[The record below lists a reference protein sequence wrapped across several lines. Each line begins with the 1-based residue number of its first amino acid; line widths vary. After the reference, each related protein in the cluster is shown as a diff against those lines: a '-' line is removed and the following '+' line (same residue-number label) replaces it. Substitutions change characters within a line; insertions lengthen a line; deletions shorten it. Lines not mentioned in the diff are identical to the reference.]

1 MDCKGPTSKG
11 QLYAFHKANIHEDR
25 LAARVCRVF
34 PLALFLTICTV
45 ILFGVF
51 YDTLTLLVLSA
62 IMNVAFWLWVVSTC
76 IFGIL
81 GTWLVQRELEKANG
95 VEPNTQDQVSCDSLV
110 HLIVV
115 PNYKEDEEML
125 AETLGALSEADD
137 SRLFHIVLA
146 MEARE
151 EGSDIKGA
159 NLQARF
165 KDRFANVDV
174 TMHPADQ
181 EQLHND
187 GTSGAEVPGKA
198 SNLKWA
204 LNHSYARLKK
214 DDGGPSL
221 ASVMVT
227 VADADCIFHPGYFS
241 SISKEFN
248 VMREKPGDA
257 HEWTMWQAP
266 QLSYRSHWD
275 APICSRTWTYISS
288 MYEFGGVSGLH
299 FGGHHMVFSGYS
311 LPLQLAHL
319 AESWDGDVIAEDHHC
334 YLKNFFYSVYTA
346 AKTDSALDGS
356 RGCQPQLQVR
366 PVFLPVKSTPVIS
379 SEGYWAS
386 YRERWYQ
393 AKRHTQGVAEL
404 SYALLATWDALCSL
418 PFQTYSCSLFY
429 SLAKILTRL
438 LCMHILPIVQAVGLA
453 VFTLFWLYKK
463 GQIDMCP
470 QSLTVLTA
478 MESNFVLCALAGSWV
493 LVWPVVVPM
502 FFVVLANYFFV
513 SSSFLAPAG
522 QSDKLWYKEDA
533 DHPSRCGSK
542 KVTAFFLIFFDCA
555 LCLAVMMVPYGL
567 VAALLGMWNVAVY
580 GNNITY
586 ITASKQT
593 KATSN
598 YGSMGEDA
606 PGANAA

>member
-1 MDCKGPTSKG
+1 MDCKDPTSKG

-34 PLALFLTICTV
+34 PLALFLTICSV
-45 ILFGVF
+45 VLVGVF

-62 IMNVAFWLWVVSTC
+62 IMNVAFWLWIVSTC

-81 GTWLVQRELEKANG
+81 GTWLVQRELEKFKG
-95 VEPNTQDQVSCDSLV
+95 VEPNTQDRVSCDSVV

-125 AETLGALSEADD
+125 AETLEALSEADD

-151 EGSDIKGA
+151 QGSDIKGA
-159 NLQARF
+159 SLKARF

-174 TMHPADQ
+174 TLHPADQ

-187 GTSGAEVPGKA
+187 GTSGPEVPGKA

-204 LNHSYARLKK
+204 LSQSYTRLQ
-214 DDGGPSL
+214 DDGQLKL

-241 SISKEFN
+241 CISKEFN
-248 VMREKPGDA
+248 VMRAKPGDA

-266 QLSYRSHWD
+266 QLSYRSHWE
-275 APICSRTWTYISS
+275 APICSRTWTYVSS
-288 MYEFGGVSGLH
+288 MYEFGGTSGLH
-299 FGGHHMVFSGYS
+299 YGGHHMVFSGYS

-346 AKTDSALDGS
+346 ASIGSAMDGS

-404 SYALLATWDALCSL
+404 SYALLATWDCLCSL
-418 PFQTYSCSLFY
+418 PFQSYSCSLFY

-453 VFTLFWLYKK
+453 VFTLYWLYMDR
-463 GQIDMCP
+463 QIPMCP
-470 QSLTVLTA
+470 QSLSFFTA
-478 MESNFVLCALAGSWV
+478 WESDYVLCALAGSCA
-493 LVWPVVVPM
+493 LVWPIVIPI
-502 FFVVLANYFFV
+502 FFVVLANYCFV
-513 SSSFLAPAG
+513 SSAFIAPKG

-533 DHPSRCGSK
+533 DHPPRCGSE
-542 KVTAFFLIFFDCA
+542 KVTAFFLILSDCV
-555 LCLAVMMVPYGL
+555 LLPFMMVPYGL
-567 VAALLGMWNVAVY
+567 IAALLGMWNVAVS
-580 GNNITY
+580 GNNINY

-598 YGSMGEDA
+598 YGATGEDA
-606 PGANAA
+606 RGANAA